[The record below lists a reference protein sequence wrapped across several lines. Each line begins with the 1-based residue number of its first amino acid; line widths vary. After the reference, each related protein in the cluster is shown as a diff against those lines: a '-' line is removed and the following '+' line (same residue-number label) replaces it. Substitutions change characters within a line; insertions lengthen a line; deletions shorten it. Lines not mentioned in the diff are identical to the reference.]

1 MGAESAAGAPLG
13 QIGNYR
19 IESTLGRGAF
29 GTTYLARNVA
39 TGARIVLKVF
49 ASDEPDAA
57 QRSASEI
64 KALSAIKHPNIQRL
78 VEGGVA
84 SGRPY
89 VAYEWIDGT
98 TLDDVLRGGPL
109 PLARAISAATAVG
122 EALRFAHARGII
134 HRDVKPANVLIP
146 GWPARPRFSE
156 AVLLDFGV
164 AGELDP
170 RTRLTVP
177 GMTFGTPVYMS
188 PEQVLGEPQ
197 TAATDVYGF
206 GLLLY
211 EMITGQRMR
220 EGDDPVAIFSAILN
234 DEPATANWPAP
245 APVAELIRAC
255 VQRDP
260 SRRPSM
266 EQVLVTLT
274 ALRHGSIEQSDYQ
287 AAPALPA
294 PVPLPPAPAPRHRPN
309 VVIVALAILVLIL
322 AGASAILLTFTP
334 RRTATESA
342 SPAKSA
348 PAPSPDISPRPPASP
363 QPSPSSSGPVRTLLA
378 GIALAVAGIGAGY
391 WIRGVLTRSP
401 SDLRAAALGLALDAG
416 KRLDVTATIAMQV
429 TDLIGRLR
437 DLDERILAGTVA
449 LMLDE
454 YQKATD
460 AKDRQSA
467 LMNVVSLAEKLG
479 QRLSPWY
486 VRYKD
491 VIGSAVAAAG
501 AVSGLLTA
509 YNGFHNG
516 HK

>member
-13 QIGNYR
+13 QIGNYH

-29 GTTYLARNVA
+29 GVTYLARDVA
-39 TGARIVLKVF
+39 SGARIVLKVF
-49 ASDEPDAA
+49 ASDEPDAS
-57 QRSASEI
+57 QRSAAEV

-78 VEGGVA
+78 LEGGVA
-84 SGRPY
+84 NGRPY
-89 VAYEWIDGT
+89 VAYEWVDGA
-98 TLDDVLRGGPL
+98 TLDDALRSGPL
-109 PLARAISAATAVG
+109 SLDGAISAAVAVG
-122 EALRFAHARGII
+122 RALAFAHAHGII

-146 GWPARPRFSE
+146 GWPATPRFDH
-156 AVLLDFGV
+156 AILLDFGV

-170 RTRLTVP
+170 GTGLTVP

-188 PEQVLGEPQ
+188 PEQVLGERQ
-197 TAATDVYGF
+197 TTATDVYGF

-211 EMITGQRMR
+211 EMVTGKRMR

-234 DEPATANWPAP
+234 DEASIAGWSMPV
-245 APVAELIRAC
+245 PVAEVIRAC
-255 VQRDP
+255 VQRDS
-260 SRRPSM
+260 SRRPSIAEVVQKLM
-266 EQVLVTLT
+266 GLSRGYVEGGFYT
-274 ALRHGSIEQSDYQ
+274 
-287 AAPALPA
+287 APAPPPAQPTTLPA
-294 PVPLPPAPAPRHRPN
+294 PARRRRPN
-309 VVIVALAILVLIL
+309 LVIVAVAILVLIL
-322 AGASAILLTFTP
+322 AGASAIVLTFKP
-334 RRTATESA
+334 PRTATESR
-342 SPAKSA
+342 SPTPTA
-348 PAPSPDISPRPPASP
+348 PVPSPDVSPRPPASP
-363 QPSPSSSGPVRTLLA
+363 APAPSSGPVWTLFA
-378 GIALAVAGIGAGY
+378 GIALAVAGAAAGY
-391 WIRGVLTRSP
+391 WIRGLLTRSP

-416 KRLDVTATIAMQV
+416 KRLDVTTTIAMQI

-449 LMLDE
+449 LMLEE

-460 AKDRQSA
+460 ARDRQSA

-509 YNGFHNG
+509 YNGFHNS